1 MSADAAKPSFDFG
14 HVRSLLQQPESE
26 ALWYELV
33 VLLKAWPDRQ
43 QLEHEIMPYAVD
55 ILSRWRHTRRPLHR
69 GKGPFG
75 WSFVEQQGWVSVQS
89 DDPILFLLGD
99 TIDLGRDFYD
109 YWDDYAHWQEHHYDR
124 LHISPAHQSALFG
137 SPYMVT
143 IKHLILRDV
152 FLGEPGVK
160 LLTQSPYMSGLETL
174 ALDSSYLGEEGV
186 RAFNIRG
193 ALTALT
199 SLELSGCVLGAQGF
213 MALAELPWLKL
224 LRHLSVSLDK
234 ISDEAL
240 FKLLKGAYGGA
251 VTTLE
256 LKQVALD
263 DQGLLTLRDHGG
275 HSSLTT
281 LDLSSNP
288 LSANACAAFI
298 VGHRFERLERL
309 VLSCDEETLR
319 ESLGEKK
326 IPAWVEL
333 VM

>member
-14 HVRSLLQQPESE
+14 QVRSLLQQPESV
-26 ALWYELV
+26 ALWIELV

-43 QLEHEIMPYAVD
+43 QLEHEIMPYALD

-69 GKGPFG
+69 GKGAFG

-99 TIDLGRDFYD
+99 TIELGRDFYD
-109 YWDDYAHWQEHHYDR
+109 YWDDYAYWQEHQYER
-124 LHISPAHQSALFG
+124 LYISPAHQSALFG
-137 SPYMVT
+137 SPYMAT

-152 FLGEPGVK
+152 FMGEHGVK
-160 LLTQSPYMSGLETL
+160 TLAQSPYLGALETL
-174 ALDSSYLGEEGV
+174 TLDSSYMGEEGV
-186 RAFNIRG
+186 RAFSIRDG
-193 ALTALT
+193 MPALT
-199 SLELSGCVLGAQGF
+199 SLELEGCVLEARGF
-213 MALAELPWLKL
+213 IALSELPWLGRL
-224 LRHLSVSLDK
+224 QRLSVSLDRL
-234 ISDEAL
+234 SEEAL
-240 FKLLKGAYGGA
+240 HKLLKGANGGA
-251 VTTLE
+251 LSTLE
-256 LKQVALD
+256 LKGVALD
-263 DQGLLTLRDHGG
+263 EQELLMLRDHGG
-275 HSSLTT
+275 HPSLTT

-309 VLSCDEETLR
+309 VLTCDEEKLR

-333 VM
+333 VD